1 MQPLP
6 SESTSPSRRRPRLD
20 SSSSASS
27 PFATASKRA
36 RFEMTT
42 AKARGKLPETIDLT
56 QQPSAFKPY
65 AGAKKLVIKNLRAP
79 TNRDNQVAEYYK
91 RTEKELDG
99 ALEAIFEG
107 RTPDVPLERLYRGV
121 EDVCRKGDP
130 AKVYQMLNDR
140 VDVHLQR
147 TVLPRIQKNG
157 RASNLDTLKSSL
169 EEWKTWNKQTVCFCV
184 YAISRR

>member
-1 MQPLP
+1 MQPLA

-27 PFATASKRA
+27 PFANTSKRA
-36 RFEMTT
+36 RFDMTT
-42 AKARGKLPETIDLT
+42 ARARGKLPETETIDLT

-99 ALEAIFEG
+99 ALEAIFAG

-130 AKVYQMLNDR
+130 AKVYQMLNER
-140 VDVHLQR
+140 VDVHLLR
-147 TVLPRIQKNG
+147 IVLPRIQKNG
-157 RASNLDTLKSSL
+157 RTSNLDTLKNTL
-169 EEWKTWNKQTVCFCV
+169 EEWKTWNKQTV
-184 YAISRR
+184 RL